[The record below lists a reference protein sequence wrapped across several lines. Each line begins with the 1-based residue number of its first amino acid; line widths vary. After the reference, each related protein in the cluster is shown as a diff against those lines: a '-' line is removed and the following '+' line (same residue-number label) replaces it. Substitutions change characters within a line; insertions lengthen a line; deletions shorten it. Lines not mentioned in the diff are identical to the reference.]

1 MSDWTRRS
9 VLGYGVSLSA
19 GIRLSGDTPI
29 LRQVDTGSNSV
40 ALYGGDRLNSGRY
53 QADPI
58 TQPAGIEWEYE
69 ASESV
74 NSVPAIVDDRIF
86 VGTDDHKLHVI
97 NAQTGEGEVA
107 YESGLEADESHLSAV
122 PAVLD
127 GTVYITFSSNAGNPV
142 KPESEVVALDSNT
155 FAVQWRFEP
164 ENTIY
169 ASVVPTESTVYVGA
183 DSEIYAL
190 EATSGRTRWSTDTG
204 EKGSLPNVVPA
215 ITENAIIAPT
225 VERAA
230 SISRVSRES
239 GEVDWDF
246 GAGSSIKSSPAVDS
260 GTVYFGSFDESL
272 YALDLQSGIKEWEF
286 QAGDFVTGHP
296 SVADGTVYVGTRGNT
311 LYAVDSNSGEE
322 QWSYE
327 FSKRDTAW
335 VTGKPAIVDGV
346 VYVGSWDRT
355 IAALSADSGDE
366 LWTLELGGNIR
377 AGVVPV
383 GDRLYVPCHNGIL
396 YSLAPGADRP
406 TEAVESDSSSDGS
419 NLSDKIIDQPSLLGG
434 ITALSTVLAGAGIWK
449 VRSLDNSES
458 SDTSSPSDPGP
469 DDSDNRVSNSSS
481 EAVDPYTLT
490 GAPEQISEPPAA
502 SLSYGDFTNRD
513 QIGTG
518 GNADVYHATVS
529 SKSSLTDIAVKE
541 PRFTGTAHSEDID
554 RLLTEAKT
562 WASLDDHDH
571 VVSIIDYG
579 SNPLPWIAMEY
590 MSGGNLNERVSDF
603 SISQALWTAYAIT
616 RGVRHAHRQ
625 GIAHLD
631 LKPENILFQ
640 TVEDAWDVP
649 KIGDWGFSQR
659 LIDTTHALEG
669 LSPHY
674 AAPEQFDEKFGQ
686 TDERT
691 DIYQLGAVCYKLFTG
706 QPPFSG
712 STTNVMQ
719 KVLTKQ
725 VTPPSEVNTALP
737 SEVDDIVATALSKEK
752 SDRYESV
759 LYFRDHLADFID
771 TADQT
776 DYTFSNPN
784 SSASA
789 PNPDSPS
796 VSTESSSVESINDQ
810 GDTAPEQND
819 TQIPTS
825 SGPSYADIRVGD
837 PISRN
842 NISTVYQALTEVRG
856 ESKRLALKEPH
867 LNQTVSKDVID
878 QFAKEASQWEKLSK
892 NEGIVEVI
900 GWGVNPA
907 PWIAM
912 EYLDRGDLEEVVGD
926 ISPLQ
931 TIAVGS
937 QLSEAVYYA
946 HSRGIAHLDLK
957 PTNVL
962 LGSGTDGTTLKIADW
977 GIGKLSLQHSRS
989 ADGLDLAYTAP
1000 EQIDENNGTPGPATD
1015 VYALGAICYKLFT
1028 DVEPFTGTPAEIM
1041 RATLAGEFTPPS
1053 DIDQT
1058 LPHSVDTI
1066 LKTAMAVDPSD
1077 RYESVLYLRD
1087 ALQDLT

>member
-9 VLGYGVSLSA
+9 VLGYGASLSA
-19 GIRLSGDTPI
+19 GIRLSDDAPI
-29 LRQVDTGSNSV
+29 PRQVDTGSNSV
-40 ALYGGDRLNSGRY
+40 SLYGGDRLNSGRY

-74 NSVPAIVDDRIF
+74 NSVPAIVDDQIF
-86 VGTDDHKLHVI
+86 VGTDDNKLHVI
-97 NAQTGEGEVA
+97 NAQSGEGEVA
-107 YESGLEADESHLSAV
+107 YDSGLAVDESHLSAV
-122 PAVLD
+122 PAVHN
-127 GTVYITFSSNAGNPV
+127 GTVYVTFSSNADNPV
-142 KPESEVVALDSNT
+142 KPVSEVVALDSET
-155 FAVQWRFEP
+155 FTVQWKFEP
-164 ENTIY
+164 ENG
-169 ASVVPTESTVYVGA
+169 AGVSVVPANSTVYLGM
-183 DSEIYAL
+183 DSELYAL
-190 EATSGRTRWSTDTG
+190 NAVNGENHWITDTG
-204 EKGSLPNVVPA
+204 TGSVRYVPA
-215 ITENAIIAPT
+215 VTENAIITAGLT
-225 VERAA
+225 GNSGYV
-230 SISRVSRES
+230 SRVTRES
-239 GEVDWDF
+239 GEIEWVFNDIE
-246 GAGSSIKSSPAVDS
+246 STIKGSPAIDS
-260 GTVYFGSFDESL
+260 GTIYIGSADNSL
-272 YALDLQSGIKEWEF
+272 YAIDLQSGIKEWDF
-286 QAGDFVTGHP
+286 QTDGWVKSP

-311 LYAVDSNSGEE
+311 LYAINATTGEE

-335 VTGKPAIVDGV
+335 VTGKPAIVDDV

-355 IAALSADSGDE
+355 VAALSADSGNE

-419 NLSDKIIDQPSLLGG
+419 NLSDQIIGQPSLLGG

-449 VRSLDNSES
+449 VRSSDNGES

-469 DDSDNRVSNSSS
+469 DDSDNRVANSSS
-481 EAVDPYTLT
+481 EAVDAYTLT

-796 VSTESSSVESINDQ
+796 VSTESSSVGSVNDQ

-842 NISTVYQALTEVRG
+842 NISTVYQALTEIRG
-856 ESKRLALKEPH
+856 ESRRLALKEPH

-878 QFAKEASQWEKLSK
+878 QFAKEASQWEKLSR
-892 NEGIVEVI
+892 NEGIVDVI

-912 EYLDRGDLEEVVGD
+912 EYLDRGNLEEVVGD

-937 QLSEAVYYA
+937 QLSQAVYYA